1 MDLKDGGP
9 AGLRPRRRRLGD
21 RYDGRRIRTLDP
33 LYQLIPYIM
42 RTRVDS
48 HVYFEDSLDI
58 GKADAWLRVQRDSGH
73 PGLGY
78 LHVFIAALVRAMS
91 QRPRLNRFIAG
102 QRVYARSDLTI
113 SLAIK
118 KRLDAD
124 SPETTVKL
132 RFDPLDTIWDVER
145 KVNEAVALSKDM
157 KASNHT
163 DRTARLF
170 VLIPGSLL
178 RFVIWLLRCLDFV
191 GLLPKVI
198 HRASP
203 FHTSAFITDMGSLG
217 IRPIFH
223 HLYDF
228 GTTSIFVAFGAKE
241 RRREIGK
248 DGQVVE
254 RKYLS
259 LKVVGD
265 ERICDG
271 AYYASAFRYILGFL
285 RDPSALALPPETP
298 VEDQD

>member
-1 MDLKDGGP
+1 MDVDGDKTGP
-9 AGLRPRRRRLGD
+9 TGPRRRRLGD
-21 RYDGRRIRTLDP
+21 RYDGRRIRTLEP
-33 LYQLIPYIM
+33 LYQITPYIM
-42 RTRVDS
+42 RTRADS

-58 GKADAWLRVQRDSGH
+58 GRADAWLREQRDSGH

-91 QRPRLNRFIAG
+91 QRPKLNRFIAG
-102 QRVYARSDLTI
+102 QKIYSRKDLTI

-118 KRLDAD
+118 KRLDAE

-132 RFDPLDTIWDVER
+132 HFEPTDTIWDVER
-145 KVNEAVALSKDM
+145 KVNEAVVLNKDL
-157 KASNHT
+157 ATSNNT
-163 DRTARLF
+163 DKTARLF
-170 VLIPGSLL
+170 MLIPGFFL
-178 RFVIWLLRCLDFV
+178 RFVIWALRCLDFV
-191 GLLPKVI
+191 GLLPKAI

-217 IRPIFH
+217 IKPIFH

-241 RRREIGK
+241 RRREINK
-248 DGQVVE
+248 EGQVEE

-271 AYYASAFRYILGFL
+271 QYYASAFRFILGYL
-285 RDPSALALPPETP
+285 KDPRTLALAPERI